1 VAHSLKV
8 LLQVMRDQDAS
19 DLHLRVGMPAVYRI
33 NGELIPQD
41 APPLVAEDLDR
52 LIGELLTDSQRQQ
65 FDEDWEF
72 DVALDLPDQ
81 GRYRVNLF
89 RQRNEMAAV
98 FRAIKSEIMGF
109 QQLSLPA
116 VLADL
121 SLRRRGLILV
131 TGTAGSGKSTT
142 LATMIDHINQNST
155 MNIVT
160 IEDPIEF
167 IYTNSRSIIAQREV
181 GSDTRTFHAALRH
194 ILRQDPNVILIGEI
208 RDTETM
214 SVALKA
220 ADSGHLVL
228 STLHTIDAPQTIN
241 RIISFFPL
249 SEQHHIRL
257 LLASNLQAVISM
269 RLLPRADGQGR
280 IPAVEVM
287 VATGTIREYLL
298 DPDKARLIPDLI
310 EEGTSQYGMQSFDQS
325 LLQLFQRKLITME
338 TAKKFS
344 TRPGDFELKVEGIV
358 GTSDRSM
365 RFFDKDKEKAEKPEG
380 VTPEMLGVSPKSEK
394 PEAPEKP
401 DTPDKPPK
409 KQ

>member
-1 VAHSLKV
+1 VEHSLHD
-8 LLQVMRDQDAS
+8 LLREMRNQDAS
-19 DLHLRVGMPAVYRI
+19 DLHLRVGMPATYRI
-33 NGELIPQD
+33 NGELIPVD
-41 APPLVAEDLDR
+41 MPPLTSKDLNR
-52 LIGELLTDSQRQQ
+52 LLGEMLTESQRQQ
-65 FDEDWEF
+65 FEEDWEF

-98 FRAIKSEIMGF
+98 FRAIKSEILDF
-109 QQLSLPA
+109 SELHLPS

-142 LATMIDHINQNST
+142 LATMIDHINENNT

-167 IYTNSRSIIAQREV
+167 IYQNKKSIIAQREV
-181 GSDTRTFHAALRH
+181 GGDTRSFHDALRH

-228 STLHTIDAPQTIN
+228 STLHTIDAPQTVN

-249 SEQHHIRL
+249 SEQHHVRL
-257 LLASNLQAVISM
+257 LLASTLQAVISM

-280 IPAVEVM
+280 IPAVEVL
-287 VATGTIREYLL
+287 VATATVRDYLL
-298 DPDKARLIPDLI
+298 DPDKSRLIPDLI

-325 LLQLFQRKLITME
+325 LLQLYQRKLITLD

-365 RFFDKDKEKAEKPEG
+365 RFFDQTVDKKTSPESG
-380 VTPEMLGVSPKSEK
+380 E
-394 PEAPEKP
+394 P
-401 DTPDKPPK
+401 DTPAEDEPK
-409 KQ
+409 TPAEEQ